1 MALVSGGIVDDYP
14 IDGDGKRR
22 GAFSKWLSIAKGID
36 NQLNLNGKRKK
47 CNGRFLLNLECHV
60 FYWIRMNS
68 KIFFFKGRMRHGF
81 PLLIVPLK
89 KYEKW

>member
-1 MALVSGGIVDDYP
+1 MALVGGGIVDDYP

-47 CNGRFLLNLECHV
+47 CNGRFLMF
-60 FYWIRMNS
+60 FYLIRMNS
-68 KIFFFKGRMRHGF
+68 KI
-81 PLLIVPLK
+81 LLLK
-89 KYEKW
+89 VECAMNAMK